1 MKRAGAKREHTGGR
15 SDILIYLDNAATSFL
30 KPQSVYNAVAAALK
44 SSASPGRGGYKAAV
58 KASETLYAAR
68 EALSELFNIA
78 SPENIIFTDN
88 ATTAINTGLKG
99 IAGHGIA
106 ISKMEH
112 NAVARPAKKLSDS
125 GERVVMID
133 ADSDG
138 FITPEAVER
147 VLSSSKVGAVCL
159 IHASNVCGSLND
171 IKSIGEIVKRHNAVF
186 MVDASQS
193 AGCTDI
199 DVEACKIDLLAFPG
213 HKGLLGPQG
222 TGGLYIREGLT
233 LGTLTEGG
241 TGSMSE
247 SLLQP
252 DIMPDRFESGTQNV
266 PGIAGLYE
274 GVRFVKKVGAAAIGE
289 KERYLS
295 KILAEDLSSIE
306 GVRVCGKPGSG
317 ASVGVVSVTTRL
329 GSVELADMLAK
340 DYSIA
345 VRAGLHC
352 APLAH
357 RSLGT
362 LESGTVRFS
371 PGFFTTKENV
381 KYAARAVARCL
392 K

>member
-1 MKRAGAKREHTGGR
+1 M
-15 SDILIYLDNAATSFL
+15 IYLDNAATSFL
-30 KPQSVYNAVAAALK
+30 KPRSVHDAVAAALR
-44 SSASPGRGGYKAAV
+44 SSASPGRGGYKEAV

-68 EALSELFNIA
+68 EALCGLFNIA

-88 ATTAINTGLKG
+88 ATTAINIGIKG

-125 GERVVMID
+125 GEKIVMID
-133 ADSDG
+133 SDSDG
-138 FITPEAVER
+138 FITPEAVEK

-171 IKSIGEIVKRHNAVF
+171 IKAIGEKVKKHDAIF

-199 DVEACKIDLLAFPG
+199 DVQECNIDLLAFPG

-222 TGGLYIREGLT
+222 TGGLYIREGIKLD
-233 LGTLTEGG
+233 TLTEGG

-247 SLLQP
+247 SLMQP

-266 PGIAGLYE
+266 PGIAGLCE
-274 GVRFVKKVGAAAIGE
+274 GVRFVKKMGASAIGE
-289 KERYLS
+289 KERYLA
-295 KILAEDLSSIE
+295 KILAEDLASIDT
-306 GVRVCGKPGSG
+306 VRVYGRPGS
-317 ASVGVVSVTTRL
+317 ADSVGVVSITTRL
-329 GSVELADMLAK
+329 GSVELADMLARN
-340 DYSIA
+340 YSIA

-357 RSLGT
+357 RALGT
-362 LESGTVRFS
+362 FESGTVRFS